1 MRIAQLNAF
10 GSPPEVVECIEVADV
25 GSPASDEVV
34 VDIEASPIN
43 PAEILLIQG
52 KYASKPALPSR
63 LGIEGIGRVT
73 RLGNAVSGLQA
84 GDRVISLGRT
94 NWAEQCVLKAQQLIK
109 VPADID
115 VEQASMLKVN
125 PATALRMLEDY
136 VDLHAG
142 DWIVQNAANSG
153 VGACVISLAR
163 ERGVKTINVVRRQTL
178 FAPLEQAGADLVV
191 MDGEDL
197 GRRIRAEI
205 GDEQV
210 PLAIDAVAGR
220 SCLHL
225 ADCLSDGGTVVNYG
239 LLSGEPCMITA
250 EQTVF
255 RGISLTGFWLA
266 KTMGAMSYA
275 DLQSLYRQLAE
286 RVMDGVLHV
295 EVEAKYD
302 IADIKN
308 ALAHAMREGRSGKI
322 LVMPNL
328 ST

>member
-1 MRIAQLNAF
+1 MKIAQLNAF

-25 GSPASDEVV
+25 VSLASDEAVV
-34 VDIEASPIN
+34 EIEASPIN

-52 KYASKPALPSR
+52 KYASKPNLPSR
-63 LGIEGIGRVT
+63 LGIEGIGRVISV
-73 RLGNAVSGLQA
+73 GNAVSGLQV

-94 NWAEQCVLKAQQLIK
+94 NWAEQCVFKAQQLIK

-115 VEQASMLKVN
+115 AEQASMLKVN

-136 VDLHAG
+136 VELQAG
-142 DWIVQNAANSG
+142 DWMIQNAANSG
-153 VGACVISLAR
+153 VGACVIGLAR
-163 ERGVKTINVVRRQTL
+163 ERGIKTINVVRRETL
-178 FAPLEQAGADLVV
+178 FAPLKQTGADLVV

-197 GRRIRAEI
+197 GRRVRAEI
-205 GDEQV
+205 GDGHV

-239 LLSGEPCMITA
+239 LLSGDPCMITA

-255 RGISLTGFWLA
+255 RGITLTGFWLA
-266 KTMGAMSYA
+266 KTMSAMSYA
-275 DLQSLYRQLAE
+275 DLQSLYSRLAMQ
-286 RVMDGVLHV
+286 VMDGVLHV
-295 EVEAKYD
+295 QVEATYD
-302 IADIKN
+302 IGDIKN

-322 LVMPNL
+322 LVMPNF
-328 ST
+328 SA